1 MIPFWQ
7 AHSPAQIALYAAL
20 DAVWCIGF
28 VVGWCIALWQHFSA
42 TPTPTGNE
50 LDPALLDRLIA
61 TYEPCG
67 LSTTVS
73 IG

>member
-7 AHSPAQIALYAAL
+7 SHTPAQTVLQAAL
-20 DAVWCIGF
+20 DTVWVIGF
-28 VVGWCIALWQHFSA
+28 VIGWCIALWQHFTA
-42 TPTPTGNE
+42 PTTPKGDE

-73 IG
+73 IL